1 MTGFDILLLVLIGTF
16 VYLGY
21 RRGVIG
27 ETFDIVTAIVPAVIA
42 LMVYVPLGASI
53 NKWTEWGEVNCQWL
67 AALGV
72 GLPIAVGLLIFGMHL
87 DRIAR
92 DDKKIPDAIMA
103 YGGLAV
109 SIPKS
114 LICLWLVLMLLMA
127 SPFYSE
133 TSREEFQNAP
143 VVNFIESTGGVVGK
157 GIFNFVAPAPVR
169 KKIGPFLQKG
179 F

>member
-27 ETFDIVTAIVPAVIA
+27 ESFDIITSVVTAVVGLVVFIPIGT
-42 LMVYVPLGASI
+42 LI
-53 NKWTEWGEVNCQWL
+53 NKWTEWGQATCEWIAVFL
-67 AALGV
+67 I
-72 GLPIAVGLLIFGMHL
+72 GLPIAVALLILGMHL
-87 DRIAR
+87 DRVSR
-92 DDKKIPDAIMA
+92 DDKKIPDAIMN
-103 YGGLAV
+103 YGGLLV

-114 LICLWLVLMLLMA
+114 LFCLWLVLMLLKA

-133 TSREEFQNAP
+133 TNREEFQGAP
-143 VVNFIESTGGVVGK
+143 VINFIESTGGVVGK
-157 GIFNFVAPAPVR
+157 AIFYIVAPAQA
-169 KKIGPFLQKG
+169 KKTIGPFLDKG